1 MMVVSVFRI
10 TSLYLFFTL
19 IIVMAGNRFSLPN
32 ASIMLNQ
39 PKSRARGQASDVVI
53 KARETVTNRR
63 VTNEFLAKACGR
75 CLMYFPTFHSR

>member
-1 MMVVSVFRI
+1 
-10 TSLYLFFTL
+10 
-19 IIVMAGNRFSLPN
+19 
-32 ASIMLNQ
+32 MLNQ

-75 CLMYFPTFHSR
+75 RLYIRSCLALDEMNIRHIFIYPIPSLTSCIL